1 MTPLSKEIDKLTREE
16 SAELLKEL
24 AEWAEQDRSVRSDAD
39 DYELG
44 LNVGYSLAQSYTETL
59 ITKKLNLWQNPATT

>member
-24 AEWAEQDRSVRSDAD
+24 AEWAEQNRSVHPDVD

-59 ITKKLNLWQNPATT
+59 ITKKLNLWQTKQ